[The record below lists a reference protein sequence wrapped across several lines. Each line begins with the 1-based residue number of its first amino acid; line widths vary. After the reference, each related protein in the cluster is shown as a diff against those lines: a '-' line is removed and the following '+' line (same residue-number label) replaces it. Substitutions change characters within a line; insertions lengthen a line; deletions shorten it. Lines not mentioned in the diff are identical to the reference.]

1 MKTIITKVYSKKDF
15 ENVKIP
21 NWQRWLNP
29 LNVKQLSEAV
39 LENGQLRDILICET
53 NSGIKILT
61 DGNHLKNAMIDT
73 LKLNEISVKI
83 KKVKD
88 EEEARKTFISF
99 NTKGKSL
106 KAIDYIVSYAGIDS
120 KNDYSIFLSQ
130 VLKNPTNEKETLKHY
145 GNLFKIPALTQIFL
159 GSNQQIKSGKANII
173 KNKHERMLE
182 VCEFLEQNYRYHP
195 DLVNHIKSYG
205 KSNKINGG
213 SIIPVMMKMRSYN
226 NGYLLNQSNDDI
238 LNMLVDFTIY
248 HFNSMENPSFTKDA
262 VGKSFSTYIKLNE

>member
-195 DLVNHIKSYG
+195 VLVNHIKSYG

-213 SIIPVMMKMRSYN
+213 SIIPVMMKIRSYN
-226 NGYLLNQSNDDI
+226 NGDLLNQSNDNI

-262 VGKSFSTYIKLNE
+262 VGKSFSTYIKINE